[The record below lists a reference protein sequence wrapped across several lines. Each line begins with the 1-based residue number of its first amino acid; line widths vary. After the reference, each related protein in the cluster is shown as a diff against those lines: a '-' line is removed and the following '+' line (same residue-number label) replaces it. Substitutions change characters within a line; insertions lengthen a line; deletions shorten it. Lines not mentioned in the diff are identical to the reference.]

1 MTHYGLKTHEI
12 TVTTSDNEYT
22 FQALVTVNTTSEN
35 TSEFDNMTEVDSL
48 TIHVTTPAT
57 PPEIVGGE
65 LEYNGTP
72 YRVTSVRPPI
82 DPENKVM
89 FNPFKW
95 SFNAKQVQY

>member
-1 MTHYGLKTHEI
+1 MRYGLKTHEI
-12 TVTTSDNEYT
+12 TVNTGDGQHTVKGI
-22 FQALVTVNTTSEN
+22 VTVNTTGEN

-65 LEYNGTP
+65 LEYNGNP
-72 YRVTSVRPPI
+72 YRVTSIKPPI
-82 DPENKVM
+82 DPENRVM

>member
-65 LEYNGTP
+65 LEYNGNP
-72 YRVTSVRPPI
+72 YRVTSIKPPI
-82 DPENKVM
+82 DPENRVM

>member
-12 TVTTSDNEYT
+12 TVTASDNEYT
-22 FQALVTVNTTSEN
+22 FQALVTANTTSEN

-72 YRVTSVRPPI
+72 YHVTSVRPPI

>member
-1 MTHYGLKTHEI
+1 VTHYGLKTHEVVV
-12 TVTTSDNEYT
+12 TVDEEEYT
-22 FQALVTVNTTSEN
+22 FQALVTANTTGEN

-82 DPENKVM
+82 DPENRVM

>member
-1 MTHYGLKTHEI
+1 MHYGLKTHEI
-12 TVTTSDNEYT
+12 TVTTEDGRH
-22 FQALVTVNTTSEN
+22 AVKGIVTANATSEN

-48 TIHVTTPAT
+48 TIHVAAPDT

-65 LEYNGTP
+65 LEYHGSL
-72 YRVTSVRPPI
+72 YHVTSVRPPI
-82 DPENKVM
+82 DPENRVM

>member
-1 MTHYGLKTHEI
+1 MHYGLKTHEI
-12 TVTTSDNEYT
+12 TITTSDGQHT
-22 FQALVTVNTTSEN
+22 VKGIVTANTTGEN

-65 LEYNGTP
+65 LEYQGNP
-72 YRVTSVRPPI
+72 YHVTSIKPPI
-82 DPENKVM
+82 DPENRVM
-89 FNPFKW
+89 LNPFKW

>member
-22 FQALVTVNTTSEN
+22 FQALITVNTTSEN

-72 YRVTSVRPPI
+72 YHVTSVRPPI

>member
-22 FQALVTVNTTSEN
+22 FQALVTANTTSEN

-48 TIHVTTPAT
+48 TIHVTTPAA

-72 YRVTSVRPPI
+72 YHVTSVRPPI
-82 DPENKVM
+82 DPENRVM

>member
-1 MTHYGLKTHEI
+1 MTHYGLKTHGI
-12 TVTTSDNEYT
+12 TVTTGDNEYT

-65 LEYNGTP
+65 LEYNGAP
-72 YRVTSVRPPI
+72 YHVTSIKPPI
-82 DPENKVM
+82 DPENRVM

>member
-22 FQALVTVNTTSEN
+22 FQALVTANTTSEN
-35 TSEFDNMTEVDSL
+35 TSEFDNMTEVNSL

-72 YRVTSVRPPI
+72 YHVTSVRPPI
-82 DPENKVM
+82 DPENRVM

>member
-1 MTHYGLKTHEI
+1 MTHYGLKTHGI

-72 YRVTSVRPPI
+72 YHVTSVRPPI

>member
-22 FQALVTVNTTSEN
+22 FQALVTANTTSEN
-35 TSEFDNMTEVDSL
+35 TSEFANMTEVDSL

-72 YRVTSVRPPI
+72 YHVTSVRPPI

>member
-48 TIHVTTPAT
+48 TIHVTTPAP

-72 YRVTSVRPPI
+72 YHVTSIKPPI
-82 DPENKVM
+82 DPENRVM

>member
-72 YRVTSVRPPI
+72 YHVTSVRPPI

>member
-1 MTHYGLKTHEI
+1 MHYGLKTHEI
-12 TVTTSDNEYT
+12 TITTGDGQHTVKGIVT
-22 FQALVTVNTTSEN
+22 ANTTRED
-35 TSEFDNMTEVDSL
+35 TGEFDNMTEVDSL
-48 TIHVTTPAT
+48 TIHVTTPDT

-72 YRVTSVRPPI
+72 YHVTSVRPPI
-82 DPENKVM
+82 DPENRVM